1 MSIFKGIKKA
11 HEDQDMEAL
20 MSLHHD
26 DCEFISHSNGASVR
40 KAEFMERMSRFW
52 LDPSFDERMQR
63 CIYENDDIMVEHSVM
78 RFPDGSRE
86 SLMAVNMLENGQVI
100 RRETGATPMK

>member
-26 DCEFISHSNGASVR
+26 GCEFISHSTGASVR
-40 KAEFMERMSRFW
+40 KTEFMERMSRFW

-63 CIYENDDIMVEHSVM
+63 CIYENDDIMVTHDFMSYPDNTREAVM
-78 RFPDGSRE
+78 GVATLKE
-86 SLMAVNMLENGQVI
+86 GKII
-100 RRETGATPMK
+100 RMETGATSLD

>member
-20 MSLHHD
+20 LSLHHD
-26 DCEFISHSNGASVR
+26 DCEFISHSTGASVR

-52 LDPSFDERMQR
+52 LDPSFTEVMHC
-63 CIYENDDIMVEHSVM
+63 CIYENNDILLEHSLL
-78 RFPDGSRE
+78 RFRDG
-86 SLMAVNMLENGQVI
+86 
-100 RRETGATPMK
+100 